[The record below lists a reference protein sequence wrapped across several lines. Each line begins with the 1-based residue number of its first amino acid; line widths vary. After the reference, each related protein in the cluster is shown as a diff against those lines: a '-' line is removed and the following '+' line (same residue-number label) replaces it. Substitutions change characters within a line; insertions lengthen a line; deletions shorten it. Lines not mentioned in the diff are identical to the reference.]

1 MTMQSERRCACS
13 HCGHQFD
20 AAPEPRHRVTC
31 GDSTIMADV
40 ERALGP
46 GVTAATAF
54 ADPPYNL
61 NYTGGEGKRRRK
73 IENDNLGAAF
83 PAFLQDA
90 CATMIAMTTGACYI
104 CMSPSELATLQ
115 DAWRKAGGH
124 FAGFIVWAKD
134 HFTLSGSDYQH
145 QFEPLLYGW
154 REGSKHYWCGDRTQG
169 DVWNIA
175 KPQRSD
181 LHSTM
186 KPVELVERAILN
198 SSKDRD
204 IVLDPFGGSGT
215 TMIACEKTGRAAR
228 LVELDPLYTDTIVRR
243 WMAFAGKDATLDGD
257 GRSFVEIARERAPEV
272 VAAIEAG
279 PDEDD
284 ADGDS
289 GQLG

>member
-1 MTMQSERRCACS
+1 MKTQGERQCT
-13 HCGHQFD
+13 CGHCEHQFN
-20 AAPEPRHRVTC
+20 AVPEPRHRVTF
-31 GDSTIMADV
+31 GDSTVLADV

-46 GVTAATAF
+46 GVMASMTFT
-54 ADPPYNL
+54 DPPYNK
-61 NYTGGEGKRRRK
+61 NYIGGEGKRRRK
-73 IENDNLGAAF
+73 IENDDLGAGF

-90 CATMIAMTTGACYI
+90 CATIIAMTTGACYI

-198 SSKDRD
+198 SSKERD

-215 TMIACEKTGRAAR
+215 TMIACERTGRSAR

-243 WMAFAGKDATLDGD
+243 WMAFAGKDATLEATGQTFN
-257 GRSFVEIARERAPEV
+257 SVAAERVPEV
-272 VAAIEAG
+272 MAQIEAG
-279 PDEDD
+279 PTENADEPTGVN
-284 ADGDS
+284 A
-289 GQLG
+289 